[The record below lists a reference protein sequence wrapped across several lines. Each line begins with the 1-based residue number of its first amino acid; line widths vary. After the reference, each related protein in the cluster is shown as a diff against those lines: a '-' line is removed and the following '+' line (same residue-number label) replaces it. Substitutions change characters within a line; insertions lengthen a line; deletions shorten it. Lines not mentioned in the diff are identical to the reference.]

1 VIEAPPLLS
10 VRGLR
15 TEFLTPRGVVRAADG
30 VDFEINEGEVLGLV
44 GESGCGKSVTALSI
58 MYLIPSPPGRIASG
72 EIWFK
77 GVNLLAGVKR
87 EVLVRRG
94 LWGRPKIVRNER
106 LLRQHRARMS
116 KVRGREMSMIF
127 QEPMASLNPVLS
139 IGYQIAEVLIYQRR
153 KEICDR
159 LLAGHELAPDDLDL
173 FRQAVTNPDPAER
186 ERFLAEFCLRIAVPV
201 SRVTA
206 IVEGAGLSLEE
217 RVERLRHMVARG
229 RIRIRWFL
237 ELVRELDD
245 LESEVTSR
253 DWRLVSGV
261 ETTEDRR
268 RQLAARARYRS
279 RQLAFRA
286 LMALPIVR
294 RALMRPIEEE
304 ARRRVLDL
312 LKTVRIPEATKVYR
326 AYPHELSG
334 GMQQRAMI
342 AMALACDPVMMIADE
357 PTTSLDVTTQ
367 AQILRLIQDLRGRT
381 KSAILYITHDLAVIA
396 ELCDRVA
403 VMYAGKIVEDA
414 SVKDLFAEP
423 LHPYTQGLL
432 ESIVSLDRQV
442 SIGVPLPTIAGTV
455 PDLAHPPTGCRFHP
469 RCKYAFDRCKAEEP
483 RLLGQGPGRRVACFL
498 YEEGGSRAAGAASRE

>member
-1 VIEAPPLLS
+1 MIGAPPLLS

-326 AYPHELSG
+326 AYPL
-334 GMQQRAMI
+334 
-342 AMALACDPVMMIADE
+342 
-357 PTTSLDVTTQ
+357 TTQ